1 MVDRMKTT
9 DATYIVTFLA
19 GVFLIGY
26 GPTAVTIAGG
36 AICVTSIIAY
46 AMTSMMKEVER
57 LMEKIE

>member
-1 MVDRMKTT
+1 MKTT

-36 AICVTSIIAY
+36 AICVASIFAY
-46 AMTSMMKEVER
+46 AWSTMMKDVEKI
-57 LMEKIE
+57 MEKME